1 MALVRPFR
9 ALRPR
14 PELASQVASV
24 PYDVVD
30 RAEATALAAGNPYSF
45 LHVVRPEIDLPAATD
60 PADPAVYAGAA
71 AALERLVASGV
82 LADDD
87 GEALYVYRLTW
98 EGRSQVGVV
107 GCCAVD
113 EYDAG
118 RIRRHE
124 KTRGDKVE
132 DRTRLA
138 LAVRAHTGPVF
149 LAYRG
154 REEIDRQVAAA
165 MASAPPL
172 YDFVAADG
180 VAHAVW
186 RAAGGGELASAF
198 GAVANLYVADGHHR
212 AAAASRVRAA
222 VRAEGRPGG
231 GAGEADFFLAVLF
244 PGDQLRILPYNRIVL
259 DLDGLSARAF
269 LARLGEAFA
278 ISEGPPPAAPSAGGT
293 AAATSAAGLAM
304 YLAGHWY
311 ELTASPEPVRRDD
324 PAAALDAAVVQE
336 RVLGPIL
343 GIDDPRTSDRIEF
356 VGGVRG
362 AAELVRRVDA
372 RPGAVAFALRPVT
385 LDQLMAVADAGRE
398 LPPKSTWFEP
408 KLRSGLLVHRF

>member
-1 MALVRPFR
+1 MAVVRPFR

-14 PELASQVASV
+14 PDLASQVASV

-30 RAEATALAAGNPYSF
+30 RAEASALAAGNPISF

-60 PADPAVYAGAA
+60 PAAPAVYAGAA
-71 AALERLVASGV
+71 AALERLVAGG
-82 LADDD
+82 AMAEDD

-98 EGRSQVGVV
+98 NGRSQVGVV

-118 RIRRHE
+118 LIRRHE
-124 KTRGDKVE
+124 KTRGDKEE

-138 LAVRAHTGPVF
+138 LAARAHTGPVF

-154 REEIDRQVAAA
+154 REEIDRRVAAA
-165 MASAPPL
+165 MASVPPL
-172 YDFVAADG
+172 YDFVAPDR

-186 RAAGGGELASAF
+186 RVEGGGELAAAF
-198 GAVANLYVADGHHR
+198 GAVPNLYVADGHHR
-212 AAAASRVRAA
+212 AAAASRARAA
-222 VRAEGRPGG
+222 VRAEG
-231 GAGEADFFLAVLF
+231 GAGAAVSEADFFLAALF

-259 DLDGLSARAF
+259 DLNGLTVGAF
-269 LARLGEAFA
+269 LARLGEAFTIA
-278 ISEGPPPAAPSAGGT
+278 APGPPDLVSSSGMAAAGGAQLT
-293 AAATSAAGLAM
+293 M
-304 YLAGHWY
+304 YLAGRWY
-311 ELTASPEPVRRDD
+311 ELTASPERVRQDNPVT
-324 PAAALDAAVVQE
+324 ALDAAVVQE
-336 RVLGPIL
+336 LVLGPIL
-343 GIDDPRTSDRIEF
+343 GIDDPRTSDRVEF
-356 VGGVRG
+356 VGGIRG
-362 AAELVRRVDA
+362 ASELVRRVDA